1 MFKMENEGL
10 KTVWFSTNTSSR
22 RVAQFLKDPRA
33 CVYISDN
40 DHFEGLMLVGEMAV
54 LQDEESRRRI
64 WREGFE
70 QYYRQGVNDPD
81 YSVLRFTARWGNYY
95 HGLAN
100 ETFQT

>member
-1 MFKMENEGL
+1 
-10 KTVWFSTNTSSR
+10 
-22 RVAQFLKDPRA
+22 
-33 CVYISDN
+33 VYISDN